1 MVELLKEEGVDESGE
16 EEKESVH
23 VTLPNVDAFVCGI
36 GNQLPEK
43 TNTLLWH
50 GWLLFVNIH
59 DSIDMLCDHKPAT
72 LSTTNSY

>member
-43 TNTLLWH
+43 NKYIIMA
-50 GWLLFVNIH
+50 WLALV
-59 DSIDMLCDHKPAT
+59 CQYT
-72 LSTTNSY
+72 